1 MNKNTKGIITVI
13 AVLTIV
19 GGAWFLTRKTNSK
32 YAHFIVDSG
41 KHSNYAFIVT
51 FDKAFLKEWVKAI
64 KNGAET
70 FEYNGKQVST
80 QGGSSV
86 K

>member
-41 KHSNYAFIVT
+41 KSSNYAIVVT

-64 KNGAET
+64 KNSTDT
-70 FEYNGKQVST
+70 FDYQNKKYNT
-80 QGGSSV
+80 QGGTAV